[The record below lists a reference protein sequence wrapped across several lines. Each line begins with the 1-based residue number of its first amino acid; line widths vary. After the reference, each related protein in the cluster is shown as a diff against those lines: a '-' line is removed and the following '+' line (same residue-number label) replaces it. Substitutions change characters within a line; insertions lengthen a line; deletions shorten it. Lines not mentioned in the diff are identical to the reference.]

1 MSWAQRDQPPSK
13 ALQLDPNGW
22 EAHEAIAEIDESAW
36 DWAGAEKEFRRAI
49 ELHPEAVSCGCYSG
63 FLAAMSR
70 FPEAL
75 EMAHRAVKIDPLS
88 TLAEYNYGYVLFM
101 MRRFG
106 EAVPH
111 LQRAIELDAKNT
123 LAYVIVAFTYERL
136 GRVEDAI
143 RLLDRPEFRGST
155 WMAYAYAV
163 AGRRTE
169 AGRLVHDLSKVDRPP
184 NRYGLGLAYLALGD
198 RDRGFKWLNDA
209 LDARELPAPWTKVS
223 PNFDGVRSDPRFIAL
238 VHRLDIPDQP

>member
-1 MSWAQRDQPPSK
+1 
-13 ALQLDPNGW
+13 
-22 EAHEAIAEIDESAW
+22 
-36 DWAGAEKEFRRAI
+36 
-49 ELHPEAVSCGCYSG
+49 
-63 FLAAMSR
+63 
-70 FPEAL
+70 
-75 EMAHRAVKIDPLS
+75 MAHRAVKIDPLS
-88 TLAEYNYGYVLFM
+88 TLAEYNYSYVLFM

-111 LQRAIELDAKNT
+111 LQRAIELENAQDT

-169 AGRLVHDLSKVDRPP
+169 AGRLVHDLSKLIVHPIGTDWVWPIWRSGTGTEGSNGSMTPSM
-184 NRYGLGLAYLALGD
+184 
-198 RDRGFKWLNDA
+198 RGNC
-209 LDARELPAPWTKVS
+209 RLPGPKCRRISMVFAPIRGSSRWCI
-223 PNFDGVRSDPRFIAL
+223 G
-238 VHRLDIPDQP
+238 